1 MPGHP
6 LTPFGEYTMKKTD
19 VAIIG
24 ASAAGLMA
32 AVTLRKRNPEKSV
45 TVIRHVQKTPVPCGI
60 PYIYGTLKKVEKN
73 IIPDENFIK
82 MGIDVQYLEVDGID
96 REHKHISFVDGT
108 SLGYEKLILS
118 NGSKPFVPPLPGVDL
133 DNVFVIEKD
142 PERLQALY
150 TALESAKNVVVVGGG
165 FIGVEM
171 AEQIALMA
179 GKDAIDQGRV
189 NVSIIEMLPHCL
201 MMACEEE
208 FCIKAEG
215 ELTQLGVNV
224 RTNSGVKEIAGQ
236 DKVSSVRL
244 ADGTELEADLV
255 LVSIGAVPNID
266 LAVQCG
272 LTADPRQGILVNEY
286 MQTQDPDIL
295 AAGDCASK
303 TSFIT
308 GKSSGIRLAS
318 VACSEGMIAAS
329 NLYQDTKRQ
338 NLGAL
343 GAFATKVGGQSI
355 AAAGLTSKAAGD
367 EGIEVIIGEAT
378 TPNRHPAS
386 LPDCITEMK
395 AKLLFRKDNGKIIG
409 GHILGGESS
418 ADMVNAIAVAIQTG
432 ATAEELATM
441 QYATHPL
448 LTASP
453 LFYHIML
460 AAENAAIQ
468 LKKAGV
474 EKELGR
480 EAA

>member
-1 MPGHP
+1 
-6 LTPFGEYTMKKTD
+6 MKKTD
-19 VAIIG
+19 VAIVG

-45 TVIRHVQKTPVPCGI
+45 TVIRHVVKTPVPCGI
-60 PYIYGTLKKVEKN
+60 PYIYGTLKRVEKN

-82 MGIDVQYLEVDGID
+82 MGVDIKYMEVNAVD
-96 REHKHISFVDGT
+96 RENKSISFVDGT
-108 SLGYEKLILS
+108 SLSYDKLILS
-118 NGSKPFVPPLPGVDL
+118 SGSKPFVPPLPGVDQE
-133 DNVFVIEKD
+133 NVFVIEKD
-142 PERLQALY
+142 PLKLQKLH

-179 GKDAIDQGRV
+179 GKEAMKESRIT
-189 NVSIIEMLPHCL
+189 VSLIEMLPHCL

-208 FCIKAEG
+208 FCIQAEN
-215 ELTQLGVNV
+215 ELTKLGVTV
-224 RTNSGVKEIAGQ
+224 KTNSGVKEIAGQ
-236 DKVSSVRL
+236 GKVTSVRL
-244 ADGTELEADLV
+244 ADGTELETDLV

-266 LAVQCG
+266 LANQCG
-272 LTADPRQGILVNEY
+272 LSADPRKGILVDEY

-308 GKSSGIRLAS
+308 GKTSGIRLAS

-329 NLYQDTKRQ
+329 NLYDETKRR

-343 GAFATKVGGQSI
+343 GAFATKVGSQSI
-355 AAAGLTSKAAGD
+355 AAAGLTSKAAAD
-367 EGIEVIIGEAT
+367 EGIEVVIGEAT

-395 AKLLFRKDNGKIIG
+395 AKLLFQKDNGKIVG

-460 AAENAAIQ
+460 AAENGAIQ
-468 LKKAGV
+468 LRKAAKQKK
-474 EKELGR
+474 LSR